1 MNRTPPTLG
10 KARTRAGLFSREL
23 GAGAGPFLVG
33 FERRLLVVRWSR
45 WAPIGLALALLA
57 CTTPASPP
65 AAPVGPATPGQP
77 AAGGASQSPGAG
89 AAPTAEPTAPPM
101 RAFALPIA
109 TVSATSTPLWVG
121 ADQGIFQRY
130 GFDVTVTGLAPA
142 AATQAVQSGTVPFAA
157 TSGSTITA
165 FASGAR
171 ELRYIAGLAN
181 RVPFQL
187 YSQPEITRFEDLR
200 GKAVGTSTAGS
211 STSIALMEILRDR
224 GLEPDRDVSVLY
236 LREQPAILT
245 GLVSG
250 QVAAGFMASPFTTE
264 ARKQGYYLL
273 LDTVAAGIDIL
284 GLNITSTTDVLQRE
298 PEMVRRFLMA
308 WVESVQFARHQRD
321 ATVDSIM
328 AGTRNENRAAA
339 EESYDLYRTI
349 WDVQLSP
356 PAIQKLLD
364 ASDDVPGAKDVRA
377 EQMIDDR
384 ILRELEA
391 SGWLAQHLTPP

>member
-1 MNRTPPTLG
+1 
-10 KARTRAGLFSREL
+10 
-23 GAGAGPFLVG
+23 
-33 FERRLLVVRWSR
+33 VVRWDR
-45 WAPIGLALALLA
+45 WAAVGLVFALLA
-57 CTTPASPP
+57 CTAPSAP
-65 AAPVGPATPGQP
+65 AARSGAAAPSPAPPSGQP
-77 AAGGASQSPGAG
+77 AAGGAGQSAS
-89 AAPTAEPTAPPM
+89 AAPAAEPTAPPM
-101 RAFALPIA
+101 RAFELPIA

-121 ADQGIFQRY
+121 QDQGIFKRY
-130 GFDVTVTGLAPA
+130 GFDVAVTGLAPA

-165 FASGAR
+165 FVSGAR

-187 YSQPEITRFEDLR
+187 ISQPDVTRFEDLR
-200 GKAVGTSTAGS
+200 GKAVGTSTPGS

-224 GLEPDRDVSVLY
+224 GLEPDHDVSVLF
-236 LREQPAILT
+236 LREQPAIFT

-250 QVAAGFMASPFTTE
+250 QVAAGFMASPFTTR
-264 ARKQGYYLL
+264 ARNEGYYLL

-308 WVESVQFARHQRD
+308 WVESVQFARHQRE
-321 ATVDSIM
+321 ATIDSM
-328 AGTRNENRAAA
+328 MRGTRNDNRALA
-339 EESYDLYRTI
+339 EESYDQYQTI
-349 WDVQLSP
+349 WDVKLSP
-356 PAIQKLLD
+356 PAIQKLIDGSEDL
-364 ASDDVPGAKDVRA
+364 PGAKDVKA